1 MTEGDV
7 ARRETAMPEQDPL
20 LVGFASGTLA
30 DDDLRQLPV
39 QRPLGEAPLVDMRAK
54 RAELPGS
61 ALAPVVDHHLVH
73 HVGERQLD
81 RAHRSVGDDERAGL
95 DPARPEERLR
105 ALEARRLDHDVG
117 AAQALLPAL
126 GHAHRLAEVLLQT
139 ARERFAALGAP
150 RVDTDLLEV
159 EEVVQQPDVP
169 VGGAARADVPEHARL
184 RPREMAR
191 AESCERSGPHVGQ
204 SRGGEDRDGH
214 AGQDVVERQQPEL
227 GGQPEGVIVEV
238 VADDLH
244 PRKLERRDVAAED
257 VEMAAERGV
266 GLEVDP
272 RFEAGGAQAL
282 PTQPVFDGGEDLQIR
297 QGKPAHVG
305 LAEKDKLT
313 RLHAVSRPQVL
324 RLDGRH
330 LTIEDVA
337 RVARDG
343 APVELAPDVRARMA
357 SSRAVV
363 ERYLAEGLPAYGL
376 TTGLG
381 ARVVERLA
389 DDALAEFSLRTVLG
403 RAHSVGAPLPTDV
416 VRAAML
422 VRANGL
428 ARGGAGASPEVA
440 ELLLALL
447 EHRVHPVVPAVGSI
461 GAGDITLLAH
471 IGLVLV
477 GAGEAEREGEVQ
489 AGGLV
494 LAEAGLAP
502 LTLAPKDGL
511 AVISSNAVSIAQAAL
526 VLVDARAALTWA
538 QAGAALSFEGFRA
551 SLSPLEPRVVD
562 ARPAPGQAACA
573 SELRR
578 LLAAGSLTRDGGRR
592 LQDPLSFRC
601 VSQVHG
607 SLLTALALLAA
618 ALEPELNGSGDNPLV
633 LEDEI
638 VSTGNFFV
646 PTLALA
652 ADAVALALAQVA
664 SLSAARVARLL
675 SAPLTDLPQ
684 NLAPPGSTG
693 TGMAPLLKI
702 TGALVGEIVHAASP
716 VTLASLAH
724 PDESV
729 EDAATGA
736 PLATR
741 RLAGM
746 LERVNL
752 LSALELVVAAQA
764 VDLADVEQL
773 GEGTR
778 AIHAHVRELAE
789 PLNSDRPLGADVERV
804 AAGLASM
811 PL

>member
-1 MTEGDV
+1 
-7 ARRETAMPEQDPL
+7 MPEEDPL
-20 LVGFASGTLA
+20 AVGFASGTLA

-39 QRPLGEAPLVDMRAK
+39 QRPFGEAPLVDMRTK
-54 RAELPGS
+54 RAELPRA
-61 ALAPVVDHHLVH
+61 ALAPVVDHHFVH
-73 HVGERQLD
+73 RVGERQLD
-81 RAHRSVGDDERAGL
+81 RAHRSVGDDEGAGL
-95 DPARPEERLR
+95 DPARPKERLR
-105 ALEARRLDHDVG
+105 ALEARRLDHHVG
-117 AAQALLPAL
+117 AAQTLLPAL
-126 GHAHRLAEVLLQT
+126 GHAHRLPEAGLQT
-139 ARERFAALGAP
+139 ARERFAALGTP
-150 RVDTDLLEV
+150 RMDPDLREV

-169 VGGAARADVPEHARL
+169 VGGAARPDVPKHPCL

-191 AESCERSGPHVGQ
+191 AESRERSRSHIGQ
-204 SRGGEDRDGH
+204 LRGGEDRDGH
-214 AGQDVVERQQPEL
+214 AGQHVVERQQPEL
-227 GGQPEGVIVEV
+227 GRQPEGVIVEV

-266 GLEVDP
+266 GLEVDA
-272 RFEAGGAQAL
+272 RLELRRAETLCA
-282 PTQPVFDGGEDLQIR
+282 QPVLDGGEDLEIR

-305 LAEKDKLT
+305 LAEEDKLT
-313 RLHAVSRPQVL
+313 RLHGGSRPQVL
-324 RLDGRH
+324 RLDGH
-330 LTIEDVA
+330 ALTIEDVA

-343 APVELAPDVRARMA
+343 APVELAPDAHARMA

-381 ARVVERLA
+381 ARVVERLS
-389 DDALAEFSLRTVLG
+389 DDALAEFSLLTVLG
-403 RAHSVGAPLPTDV
+403 RADSVGAPLPTDV

-428 ARGGAGASPEVA
+428 ARAGAGARPEVA
-440 ELLLALL
+440 ELLVALL
-447 EHRVHPVVPAVGSI
+447 DRGVHPVVPSVGSI

-471 IGLVLV
+471 VALVLT
-477 GAGEAEREGEVQ
+477 GAGEAELKGEVHPG
-489 AGGLV
+489 AGA
-494 LAEAGLAP
+494 LAEAGLSP
-502 LTLAPKDGL
+502 LALAPKDGL
-511 AVISSNAVSIAQAAL
+511 AVISSNAVSVAQAAL
-526 VLVDARAALTWA
+526 ALVDARAALTWA

-551 SLSPLEPRVVD
+551 SLSPLDPRVVD

-578 LLAAGSLTRDGGRR
+578 LLAAGSLARDGGRR

-646 PTLALA
+646 PTLALV

-716 VTLASLAH
+716 VTLASLVH

-736 PLATR
+736 PLAAR

-764 VDLADVEQL
+764 VDLAEVEQL

-789 PLNSDRPLGADVERV
+789 PLRSDRPLGADVGRV
-804 AAGLASM
+804 AAGLTSM
-811 PL
+811 PV